1 MVFNQKTNVIRRN
14 KMITEIFCIL
24 LALGLIA
31 LMLLLKRRE
40 SYVLAALCFVFAVL
54 VIINTGFWY
63 KTKQDV
69 KYCKT
74 VYDTIA
80 QIDKDGIDKY
90 KTDTLK
96 VINDLYNKYSI
107 ENDIYN
113 GDLQYHYNKMKS
125 EYELENKKADDQKD
139 KAKLDEFQK
148 VMEYTKIRAQN
159 IENFGYN
166 KSIIE
171 SFPKYVQDK
180 CK

>member
-1 MVFNQKTNVIRRN
+1 
-14 KMITEIFCIL
+14 MITEIFCIL

-107 ENDIYN
+107 ESDIYN
-113 GDLQYHYNKMKS
+113 GDLQYHYNKMMS

>member
-1 MVFNQKTNVIRRN
+1 MAKNMRFNESIHNLGSRSLN
-14 KMITEIFCIL
+14 KM
-24 LALGLIA
+24 
-31 LMLLLKRRE
+31 M
-40 SYVLAALCFVFAVL
+40 
-54 VIINTGFWY
+54 
-63 KTKQDV
+63 
-69 KYCKT
+69 
-74 VYDTIA
+74 
-80 QIDKDGIDKY
+80 
-90 KTDTLK
+90 
-96 VINDLYNKYSI
+96 
-107 ENDIYN
+107 
-113 GDLQYHYNKMKS
+113 S